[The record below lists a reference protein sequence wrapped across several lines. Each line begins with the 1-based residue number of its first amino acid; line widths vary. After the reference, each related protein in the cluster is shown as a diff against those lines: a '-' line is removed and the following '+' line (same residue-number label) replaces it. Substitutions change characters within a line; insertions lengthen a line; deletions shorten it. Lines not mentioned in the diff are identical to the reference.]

1 MYRLLYHSDSDL
13 NLVVSSG
20 VLNQNSKNDFDGV
33 LRDRHFGGCD
43 CGFRTYG
50 NLLASRFWDGFTDKR
65 IGHCNWLALVIKIGM
80 KVSGSHFNPAVTLI
94 MLLLKKITPQ
104 LSLFYITAQIA
115 GAITGVGS
123 ANLLFDQK
131 ALDQSSI
138 SRSGLNLF
146 FSEVFATAILLWII
160 LRFPKRDDLI
170 SVYVPLWIFVA
181 ILFTSS
187 TSFANP
193 AITIGR
199 IFTNS
204 VVGIAPESV
213 IAFIR
218 AQLIG
223 ASLGFLAGKNI
234 TNTSKEGNE

>member
-1 MYRLLYHSDSDL
+1 MKIQRMISMEFLGTAILAVAIVGSGHMAINLQADSGMVLLI
-13 NLVVSSG
+13 NA
-20 VLNQNSKNDFDGV
+20 
-33 LRDRHFGGCD
+33 
-43 CGFRTYG
+43 
-50 NLLASRFWDGFTDKR
+50 LATA
-65 IGHCNWLALVIKIGM
+65 IGLALVIRIGM
-80 KVSGSHFNPAVTLI
+80 KVSGSHFNPAVTLV
-94 MLLLKKITPQ
+94 MLMLKKITPQ
-104 LSLFYITAQIA
+104 LSLFYITAQVV
-115 GAITGVGS
+115 GAITGVGF

-131 ALDQSSI
+131 ALNQSSI
-138 SRSGLNLF
+138 ERSGSNLF
-146 FSEVFATAILLWII
+146 FSEIFATAVLLWII

-170 SVYVPLWIFVA
+170 AVYVPLWIFGA

-213 IAFIR
+213 IAFIL

-223 ASLGFLAGKNI
+223 AGLGLLAAKNI
-234 TNTSKEGNE
+234 TNASKEGNE

>member
-1 MYRLLYHSDSDL
+1 MISMEFLGTGILAVAIVGSGHMAIDLQADS
-13 NLVVSSG
+13 G
-20 VLNQNSKNDFDGV
+20 MVLFINA
-33 LRDRHFGGCD
+33 
-43 CGFRTYG
+43 
-50 NLLASRFWDGFTDKR
+50 LATA
-65 IGHCNWLALVIKIGM
+65 IGLALVIKIGM
-80 KVSGSHFNPAVTLI
+80 KVSGSHFNPAVTLV

-104 LSLFYITAQIA
+104 LAFFYISAQII
-115 GAITGVGS
+115 GAIAGVGF

-138 SRSGLNLF
+138 ERTGSNLF
-146 FSEVFATAILLWII
+146 FSEIFATAILLWII

-170 SVYVPLWIFVA
+170 AIYVPLWIFGA

-199 IFTNS
+199 VFTSS
-204 VVGIAPESV
+204 VVGISPESV
-213 IAFIR
+213 IAFIA

-223 ASLGFLAGKNI
+223 ASLGLLAAKNI
-234 TNTSKEGNE
+234 TNTNKEGNE

>member
-1 MYRLLYHSDSDL
+1 MKIQRMISMEFLGTAILAVAIVGSGHMAINLQADSGMVLLI
-13 NLVVSSG
+13 NA
-20 VLNQNSKNDFDGV
+20 
-33 LRDRHFGGCD
+33 
-43 CGFRTYG
+43 
-50 NLLASRFWDGFTDKR
+50 LATAMG
-65 IGHCNWLALVIKIGM
+65 LALVIKIGM

-94 MLLLKKITPQ
+94 MLLLKKMTPQ
-104 LSLFYITAQIA
+104 LSLFYITAQIV
-115 GAITGVGS
+115 GAIAGVGF
-123 ANLLFDQK
+123 ANLLFGQK

-138 SRSGLNLF
+138 ERSGSNLF
-146 FSEVFATAILLWII
+146 FSEIFATAILLWII

-170 SVYVPLWIFVA
+170 AVYVPLWIFGA
-181 ILFTSS
+181 ILLTSS

-213 IAFIR
+213 IAFIL

-223 ASLGFLAGKNI
+223 ASLGFLAAKNI
-234 TNTSKEGNE
+234 TNASKEGNE

>member
-1 MYRLLYHSDSDL
+1 MKIQRMISMEFLGTAILAVAIVGSGHMAINLQADSGMVLLI
-13 NLVVSSG
+13 NA
-20 VLNQNSKNDFDGV
+20 
-33 LRDRHFGGCD
+33 
-43 CGFRTYG
+43 
-50 NLLASRFWDGFTDKR
+50 LATALG
-65 IGHCNWLALVIKIGM
+65 LALVIKIGT

-94 MLLLKKITPQ
+94 MLFLKKITPQ
-104 LSLFYITAQIA
+104 LSLFYITAQIV
-115 GAITGVGS
+115 GAIAGVAF

-138 SRSGLNLF
+138 ERSGSNLF

-160 LRFPKRDDLI
+160 LRFPKRDELI
-170 SVYVPLWIFVA
+170 AVYVPLWIFGA

-213 IAFIR
+213 IAFIL

-223 ASLGFLAGKNI
+223 ASLGLLASKNI

>member
-1 MYRLLYHSDSDL
+1 MKIQRMISMEFLGTAILAVAIVGSGHMAINLQADSGMVLLI
-13 NLVVSSG
+13 NA
-20 VLNQNSKNDFDGV
+20 
-33 LRDRHFGGCD
+33 
-43 CGFRTYG
+43 
-50 NLLASRFWDGFTDKR
+50 LATAMG
-65 IGHCNWLALVIKIGM
+65 LALVIKIGM

-94 MLLLKKITPQ
+94 MLRLKKITPQ
-104 LSLFYITAQIA
+104 LSLFYITAQIV
-115 GAITGVGS
+115 GAIAGVGF

-131 ALDQSSI
+131 ALNQSSI
-138 SRSGLNLF
+138 ERSGSNLF

-170 SVYVPLWIFVA
+170 AVYVPLWIFGA

-213 IAFIR
+213 IAFIL

-223 ASLGFLAGKNI
+223 AGLGFLAAKNI

>member
-1 MYRLLYHSDSDL
+1 MKIQRMISMEFLGTAILAVAIVGSGHMAINLQADSGMALLIIA
-13 NLVVSSG
+13 
-20 VLNQNSKNDFDGV
+20 
-33 LRDRHFGGCD
+33 
-43 CGFRTYG
+43 
-50 NLLASRFWDGFTDKR
+50 LATA
-65 IGHCNWLALVIKIGM
+65 IGLALVIRIGM
-80 KVSGSHFNPAVTLI
+80 KVSGSHFNPAVTLV
-94 MLLLKKITPQ
+94 MLMLKKITPQ
-104 LSLFYITAQIA
+104 LSLFYITAQIV
-115 GAITGVGS
+115 GAITGVGF

-138 SRSGLNLF
+138 ERSGSNLF
-146 FSEVFATAILLWII
+146 FSEVFATAVLLWII

-170 SVYVPLWIFVA
+170 AVYVPLWIFGA

-193 AITIGR
+193 AITISR

-213 IAFIR
+213 IAFIL

-223 ASLGFLAGKNI
+223 AGLGLLAAKNI
-234 TNTSKEGNE
+234 TNASKEGNE

>member
-1 MYRLLYHSDSDL
+1 MKIQRMISMEFLGTAILAVAIVGSGHMAINLQADSGMVLLI
-13 NLVVSSG
+13 NA
-20 VLNQNSKNDFDGV
+20 
-33 LRDRHFGGCD
+33 
-43 CGFRTYG
+43 
-50 NLLASRFWDGFTDKR
+50 LATAMG
-65 IGHCNWLALVIKIGM
+65 LALVIKIGM

-94 MLLLKKITPQ
+94 MLLLKKMTPQ
-104 LSLFYITAQIA
+104 LSLFYITAQIV
-115 GAITGVGS
+115 GAIAGVGF
-123 ANLLFDQK
+123 ANLLFGQK

-138 SRSGLNLF
+138 ERSGSNLF
-146 FSEVFATAILLWII
+146 FSEIFATAILLWII

-170 SVYVPLWIFVA
+170 AVYVPLWIFGA

-213 IAFIR
+213 IAFIL

-223 ASLGFLAGKNI
+223 ASLGFLAAKNI
-234 TNTSKEGNE
+234 TNASKEGNE

>member
-1 MYRLLYHSDSDL
+1 MKIQRMISMEFLGTAILAVAIVGSGHMAINLQADSGMVLLI
-13 NLVVSSG
+13 NA
-20 VLNQNSKNDFDGV
+20 
-33 LRDRHFGGCD
+33 
-43 CGFRTYG
+43 
-50 NLLASRFWDGFTDKR
+50 LATA
-65 IGHCNWLALVIKIGM
+65 IGLALVIRIGM
-80 KVSGSHFNPAVTLI
+80 KVSGSHFNPAVTLV
-94 MLLLKKITPQ
+94 MLMLKKITPQ
-104 LSLFYITAQIA
+104 LSLFYITAQVV
-115 GAITGVGS
+115 GAITGVGF

-138 SRSGLNLF
+138 ERSGSNLF
-146 FSEVFATAILLWII
+146 FSEIFATAVLLWII

-170 SVYVPLWIFVA
+170 AVYVPLWIFGA
-181 ILFTSS
+181 ILLTSS

-213 IAFIR
+213 IAFIL

-223 ASLGFLAGKNI
+223 AGLGLLAAKNI
-234 TNTSKEGNE
+234 TNASKEGNE

>member
-1 MYRLLYHSDSDL
+1 MKIQRMISMEFLGTAILAVAIVGSGHMAINLQADSGMVLLI
-13 NLVVSSG
+13 NA
-20 VLNQNSKNDFDGV
+20 
-33 LRDRHFGGCD
+33 
-43 CGFRTYG
+43 
-50 NLLASRFWDGFTDKR
+50 LATA
-65 IGHCNWLALVIKIGM
+65 IGLALVIRIGM
-80 KVSGSHFNPAVTLI
+80 KVSGSHFNPALTLV
-94 MLLLKKITPQ
+94 MLMLKKITPQ
-104 LSLFYITAQIA
+104 LSLFYITAQIV
-115 GAITGVGS
+115 GAITGVGF

-138 SRSGLNLF
+138 ERSGSNLF
-146 FSEVFATAILLWII
+146 FSEIFATAVLLWII

-170 SVYVPLWIFVA
+170 AVYVPLWIFGA

-213 IAFIR
+213 IAFIL

-223 ASLGFLAGKNI
+223 AGLGLLAAKNI
-234 TNTSKEGNE
+234 TNASKEGNE

>member
-1 MYRLLYHSDSDL
+1 MKIQRMISMEFLGTAILAVAIVGSGHMAINLQADSGMVLLI
-13 NLVVSSG
+13 NA
-20 VLNQNSKNDFDGV
+20 
-33 LRDRHFGGCD
+33 
-43 CGFRTYG
+43 
-50 NLLASRFWDGFTDKR
+50 LATAMG
-65 IGHCNWLALVIKIGM
+65 LALVIKIGM

-104 LSLFYITAQIA
+104 LSLFYITAQIV
-115 GAITGVGS
+115 GAIAGVGF
-123 ANLLFDQK
+123 ANLLFGQK

-138 SRSGLNLF
+138 ERSGSNLF
-146 FSEVFATAILLWII
+146 FSEIFATAILLWII

-170 SVYVPLWIFVA
+170 AVYVPLWIFGA

-213 IAFIR
+213 IAFIL

-223 ASLGFLAGKNI
+223 ASLGFLAAKNI
-234 TNTSKEGNE
+234 TNASKEGNE

>member
-1 MYRLLYHSDSDL
+1 MKIQRMISMEFLGTAILAVAIVGSGHMAINLQADSGMVLLI
-13 NLVVSSG
+13 NA
-20 VLNQNSKNDFDGV
+20 
-33 LRDRHFGGCD
+33 
-43 CGFRTYG
+43 
-50 NLLASRFWDGFTDKR
+50 LATA
-65 IGHCNWLALVIKIGM
+65 IGLALIIRIGM
-80 KVSGSHFNPAVTLI
+80 KVSGSHFNPAVTLV
-94 MLLLKKITPQ
+94 MLMLKKITPQ
-104 LSLFYITAQIA
+104 LSLFYITAQVV
-115 GAITGVGS
+115 GAITGVGF

-138 SRSGLNLF
+138 ERSGSNLF
-146 FSEVFATAILLWII
+146 FSEIFATAVLLWII

-170 SVYVPLWIFVA
+170 AVYVPLWIFGA

-213 IAFIR
+213 IAFIL

-223 ASLGFLAGKNI
+223 AGLGLLAAKNI
-234 TNTSKEGNE
+234 TNASKEGNE

>member
-1 MYRLLYHSDSDL
+1 MKIQRMISMEFLGTAILAVAIVGSGHMAINLQADSGMVLLI
-13 NLVVSSG
+13 NA
-20 VLNQNSKNDFDGV
+20 
-33 LRDRHFGGCD
+33 
-43 CGFRTYG
+43 
-50 NLLASRFWDGFTDKR
+50 LATAMG
-65 IGHCNWLALVIKIGM
+65 LALVIKIGM

-94 MLLLKKITPQ
+94 MLLLKKMTPQ
-104 LSLFYITAQIA
+104 LSLFYITAQIV
-115 GAITGVGS
+115 GAIAGVGF
-123 ANLLFDQK
+123 ANLLFGQK

-138 SRSGLNLF
+138 ERSGSILF
-146 FSEVFATAILLWII
+146 FSEIFATAILLWII

-170 SVYVPLWIFVA
+170 AVYVPLWIFGA

-213 IAFIR
+213 IAFIL

-223 ASLGFLAGKNI
+223 ASLGFLAAKNI
-234 TNTSKEGNE
+234 TNASKEGNE

>member
-1 MYRLLYHSDSDL
+1 MKIQRMISMEFLGTAILAVAIVGSGHMAIDLQADSGMALLIIA
-13 NLVVSSG
+13 
-20 VLNQNSKNDFDGV
+20 
-33 LRDRHFGGCD
+33 
-43 CGFRTYG
+43 
-50 NLLASRFWDGFTDKR
+50 LATA
-65 IGHCNWLALVIKIGM
+65 IGLALVIRIGM
-80 KVSGSHFNPAVTLI
+80 KVSGSHFNPAVTLV
-94 MLLLKKITPQ
+94 MLMLKKITPQ
-104 LSLFYITAQIA
+104 LSLFYITAQIV
-115 GAITGVGS
+115 GAIAGVGF

-138 SRSGLNLF
+138 ERSGSNLF
-146 FSEVFATAILLWII
+146 FSEVFATAVLLWII

-170 SVYVPLWIFVA
+170 AVYVPLWIFGA

-213 IAFIR
+213 IAFIL

-223 ASLGFLAGKNI
+223 AGLGLLAAKNI
-234 TNTSKEGNE
+234 TNASKEGNE

>member
-1 MYRLLYHSDSDL
+1 MKIQRMISMEFLGTAILAVAIVGSGHMAINLQADSGMVLLI
-13 NLVVSSG
+13 NA
-20 VLNQNSKNDFDGV
+20 
-33 LRDRHFGGCD
+33 
-43 CGFRTYG
+43 
-50 NLLASRFWDGFTDKR
+50 LATAVG
-65 IGHCNWLALVIKIGM
+65 LALVIRIGM
-80 KVSGSHFNPAVTLI
+80 KVSGSHFNPAVTLV
-94 MLLLKKITPQ
+94 MLMLKKITPQ
-104 LSLFYITAQIA
+104 LSLFYITAQVV
-115 GAITGVGS
+115 GAITGVGF

-138 SRSGLNLF
+138 ERSGSNLF
-146 FSEVFATAILLWII
+146 FSEIFATAVLLWII

-170 SVYVPLWIFVA
+170 AVYVPLWIFGA

-213 IAFIR
+213 IAFIL

-223 ASLGFLAGKNI
+223 AGLGLLAAKNI
-234 TNTSKEGNE
+234 TNASKEGNE

>member
-1 MYRLLYHSDSDL
+1 MKNQRMISMEFLGTGILAVAIVGSGHMATDLQADS
-13 NLVVSSG
+13 G
-20 VLNQNSKNDFDGV
+20 MVLFINA
-33 LRDRHFGGCD
+33 
-43 CGFRTYG
+43 
-50 NLLASRFWDGFTDKR
+50 LATA
-65 IGHCNWLALVIKIGM
+65 IGLALVIKIGM
-80 KVSGSHFNPAVTLI
+80 KVSGSHFNPAVTLV

-104 LSLFYITAQIA
+104 LAFFYISAQII
-115 GAITGVGS
+115 GAIAGVGF

-138 SRSGLNLF
+138 ERTGSNLF
-146 FSEVFATAILLWII
+146 FSEIFATAILLWII

-170 SVYVPLWIFVA
+170 AIYVPLWIFGA

-199 IFTNS
+199 IFTSS
-204 VVGIAPESV
+204 VVGISPESV
-213 IAFIR
+213 IAFIA

-223 ASLGFLAGKNI
+223 ASLGLLAAKNI
-234 TNTSKEGNE
+234 TNTNKEGNE

>member
-1 MYRLLYHSDSDL
+1 MKIQRMISMEFLGTAILAVAIVGSGHMAINLQADSGMVLLI
-13 NLVVSSG
+13 NA
-20 VLNQNSKNDFDGV
+20 
-33 LRDRHFGGCD
+33 
-43 CGFRTYG
+43 
-50 NLLASRFWDGFTDKR
+50 LATAMG
-65 IGHCNWLALVIKIGM
+65 LALVIKIGM

-104 LSLFYITAQIA
+104 LSLFYITAQIV
-115 GAITGVGS
+115 GAIAGVGF
-123 ANLLFDQK
+123 ANLLFGQK

-138 SRSGLNLF
+138 ERSGSNLF
-146 FSEVFATAILLWII
+146 FSEIFATAILLWII

-170 SVYVPLWIFVA
+170 AVYVPLWIFGA

-187 TSFANP
+187 TSFSNP

-213 IAFIR
+213 IAFIL

-223 ASLGFLAGKNI
+223 ASLGFLAAKNI
-234 TNTSKEGNE
+234 TNASKEGNE

>member
-1 MYRLLYHSDSDL
+1 MKIQRMISMEFLGTAILAVAIVGSGHMAINLQADSGMALLIIA
-13 NLVVSSG
+13 
-20 VLNQNSKNDFDGV
+20 
-33 LRDRHFGGCD
+33 
-43 CGFRTYG
+43 
-50 NLLASRFWDGFTDKR
+50 LATA
-65 IGHCNWLALVIKIGM
+65 IGLALVIRIGM
-80 KVSGSHFNPAVTLI
+80 KVSGSHFNPAVTLV
-94 MLLLKKITPQ
+94 MLMLKKITPQ
-104 LSLFYITAQIA
+104 LSLFYITAQIV
-115 GAITGVGS
+115 GAITGVGF

-138 SRSGLNLF
+138 ERSGSNLF
-146 FSEVFATAILLWII
+146 FSEVFATAVLLWII

-170 SVYVPLWIFVA
+170 AVYVPLWIFGA

-213 IAFIR
+213 IAFIL

-223 ASLGFLAGKNI
+223 AGLGLLAAKNI
-234 TNTSKEGNE
+234 TNASKEGNE

>member
-1 MYRLLYHSDSDL
+1 MKIQRMISMEFLGTAILAVAIVGSGHMAINLQADSGMVLLI
-13 NLVVSSG
+13 NA
-20 VLNQNSKNDFDGV
+20 
-33 LRDRHFGGCD
+33 
-43 CGFRTYG
+43 
-50 NLLASRFWDGFTDKR
+50 LATA
-65 IGHCNWLALVIKIGM
+65 IGLALVIRIGM
-80 KVSGSHFNPAVTLI
+80 KVSGSHFNPAVTLV
-94 MLLLKKITPQ
+94 MLMLKKITPQ
-104 LSLFYITAQIA
+104 LSLFYITAQVV
-115 GAITGVGS
+115 GAITGVGF

-138 SRSGLNLF
+138 ERSGSNLF
-146 FSEVFATAILLWII
+146 FSEIFATAILLWII

-170 SVYVPLWIFVA
+170 AVYVPLWIFGA

-193 AITIGR
+193 AITISR

-213 IAFIR
+213 IAFIL

-223 ASLGFLAGKNI
+223 AGLGLLAAKNI
-234 TNTSKEGNE
+234 TNASKEGNE

>member
-1 MYRLLYHSDSDL
+1 MKIQRMISMEFLGTAILAVAIVGSGHMAINLQADSGMALLIIA
-13 NLVVSSG
+13 
-20 VLNQNSKNDFDGV
+20 
-33 LRDRHFGGCD
+33 
-43 CGFRTYG
+43 
-50 NLLASRFWDGFTDKR
+50 LATA
-65 IGHCNWLALVIKIGM
+65 IGLALVIRIGM
-80 KVSGSHFNPAVTLI
+80 KVSGSHFNPAVTLV
-94 MLLLKKITPQ
+94 MLMLKKITPQ
-104 LSLFYITAQIA
+104 LSLFYITAQIV
-115 GAITGVGS
+115 GAITGVGF

-138 SRSGLNLF
+138 ERSGSNLF
-146 FSEVFATAILLWII
+146 FSEIFATAVLLWII

-170 SVYVPLWIFVA
+170 AVYVPLWIFGA

-193 AITIGR
+193 AITISR

-213 IAFIR
+213 IAFIL

-223 ASLGFLAGKNI
+223 AGLGLLAAKNI
-234 TNTSKEGNE
+234 TNASKEGNE

>member
-1 MYRLLYHSDSDL
+1 MKIQRMISMEFLGTAILAVAIVGSGHMAINLQAGSGMALLIIA
-13 NLVVSSG
+13 
-20 VLNQNSKNDFDGV
+20 
-33 LRDRHFGGCD
+33 
-43 CGFRTYG
+43 
-50 NLLASRFWDGFTDKR
+50 LATA
-65 IGHCNWLALVIKIGM
+65 IGLALVIRIGM
-80 KVSGSHFNPAVTLI
+80 KVSGSHFNPAVTLV
-94 MLLLKKITPQ
+94 MLMLKKITPQ
-104 LSLFYITAQIA
+104 LSLFYITAQIV
-115 GAITGVGS
+115 GAITGVGF

-138 SRSGLNLF
+138 ERSGSNLF
-146 FSEVFATAILLWII
+146 FSEVFATAVLLWII

-170 SVYVPLWIFVA
+170 AVYVPLWIFGA

-193 AITIGR
+193 AITISR

-213 IAFIR
+213 IAFIL

-223 ASLGFLAGKNI
+223 AGLGLLAAKNI
-234 TNTSKEGNE
+234 TNASKEGNE

>member
-1 MYRLLYHSDSDL
+1 MKIQRMISMEFLGTAILAVAIVGSGHMAINLQADSGMVLLI
-13 NLVVSSG
+13 NA
-20 VLNQNSKNDFDGV
+20 
-33 LRDRHFGGCD
+33 
-43 CGFRTYG
+43 
-50 NLLASRFWDGFTDKR
+50 LATA
-65 IGHCNWLALVIKIGM
+65 IGLALVIRIGM
-80 KVSGSHFNPAVTLI
+80 KVSGSHFNPAVTLV
-94 MLLLKKITPQ
+94 MLMLKKITPQ
-104 LSLFYITAQIA
+104 LSLFYITAQVV
-115 GAITGVGS
+115 GAITGVGF

-138 SRSGLNLF
+138 ERSGSNLF
-146 FSEVFATAILLWII
+146 FSEIFATAVLLWII

-170 SVYVPLWIFVA
+170 AVYVPLWIFGA

-213 IAFIR
+213 IAFIL

-223 ASLGFLAGKNI
+223 AGLGLLAAKNI
-234 TNTSKEGNE
+234 TNASKEGNE

>member
-1 MYRLLYHSDSDL
+1 MKIQRMISMEFLATAILAVAIVGSGHMAINLQADSGMVLLI
-13 NLVVSSG
+13 NA
-20 VLNQNSKNDFDGV
+20 
-33 LRDRHFGGCD
+33 
-43 CGFRTYG
+43 
-50 NLLASRFWDGFTDKR
+50 LATAMG
-65 IGHCNWLALVIKIGM
+65 LALVIKIGM

-104 LSLFYITAQIA
+104 LSLFYITAQIV
-115 GAITGVGS
+115 GAIAGVGF

-138 SRSGLNLF
+138 ERSGSNLF

-170 SVYVPLWIFVA
+170 AVYVPLWIFGA

-213 IAFIR
+213 IAFIL

-223 ASLGFLAGKNI
+223 ASLGFLAAKNI
-234 TNTSKEGNE
+234 TNASKEGNE

>member
-1 MYRLLYHSDSDL
+1 MKIQRMISMEFLGTAILAVAIVGSGHMAINLQADSVMVLLI
-13 NLVVSSG
+13 NA
-20 VLNQNSKNDFDGV
+20 
-33 LRDRHFGGCD
+33 
-43 CGFRTYG
+43 
-50 NLLASRFWDGFTDKR
+50 LATAMG
-65 IGHCNWLALVIKIGM
+65 LALVIKIGM

-104 LSLFYITAQIA
+104 LSLFYITAQIV
-115 GAITGVGS
+115 GAIAGVGF
-123 ANLLFDQK
+123 ANLLFGQK

-138 SRSGLNLF
+138 ERSGSNLF
-146 FSEVFATAILLWII
+146 FSEIFATAILLWII

-170 SVYVPLWIFVA
+170 AVYVPLWIFGA

-213 IAFIR
+213 IAFIL

-223 ASLGFLAGKNI
+223 ASLGFLAAKNI
-234 TNTSKEGNE
+234 TNASKEGNE

>member
-1 MYRLLYHSDSDL
+1 MKIQRMISMEFLGTAILAVAIVGSGHMAINLQADSGMVLLI
-13 NLVVSSG
+13 NA
-20 VLNQNSKNDFDGV
+20 
-33 LRDRHFGGCD
+33 
-43 CGFRTYG
+43 
-50 NLLASRFWDGFTDKR
+50 LATAMG
-65 IGHCNWLALVIKIGM
+65 LALVIKIGM

-94 MLLLKKITPQ
+94 MLLLKKMTPQ
-104 LSLFYITAQIA
+104 LSLFYITAQIV
-115 GAITGVGS
+115 GAIAGVGF

-138 SRSGLNLF
+138 ERSGSNLF
-146 FSEVFATAILLWII
+146 FSEIFATAILLWII

-170 SVYVPLWIFVA
+170 AVYVPLWIFGA

-213 IAFIR
+213 IAFIL

-223 ASLGFLAGKNI
+223 ASLGFLAAKNI
-234 TNTSKEGNE
+234 TNASKEGNE